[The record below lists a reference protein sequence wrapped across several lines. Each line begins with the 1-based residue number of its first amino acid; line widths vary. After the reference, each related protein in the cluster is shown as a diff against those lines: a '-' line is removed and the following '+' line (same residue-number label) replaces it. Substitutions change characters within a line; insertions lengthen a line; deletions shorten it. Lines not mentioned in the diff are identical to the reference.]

1 MHGVRIEGRESATVT
16 TYRDGPAPALSIQVR
31 NPPVLSFAGAALG
44 LGIVALGVFAL
55 VESAR
60 LDPVVSGLRVIA
72 TLVFGLGV
80 TAAALGALRP
90 HTRLRVE
97 GDRIVV
103 ERARKAPPSRHA
115 LGAGR
120 RVEADPVTGDVRLVG
135 GDETVVLAPALL
147 PEQAALVA
155 VALSGA
161 LPRS

>member
-97 GDRIVV
+97 GTASWSSVRGRPRLRGTRWA
-103 ERARKAPPSRHA
+103 RADASRPI
-115 LGAGR
+115 R
-120 RVEADPVTGDVRLVG
+120 
-135 GDETVVLAPALL
+135 
-147 PEQAALVA
+147 
-155 VALSGA
+155 
-161 LPRS
+161 